1 MIKKINKIKDFGIY
15 YDYKFS
21 TENTSEFKKFNLIY
35 GWNYSGKTT
44 LSRIFRSFELKDI
57 PFEFESS
64 QFEIENIEG
73 VKFSH
78 SDIEHNPLQ
87 IRVFNSDFIE
97 DNLKWTN
104 ESFNPIFILGE
115 DNIEIQRNIEYKKRV
130 FERLKRLKSFHS
142 KNSSVIIKDLNKK
155 KTDES
160 SRIKKDLLKIVDAF
174 GRNQFEKV
182 IDSINENERELSTFI
197 LNNDNYGKEFDTY
210 HAKNMKKL
218 LNENLDFNYNFNDLI
233 EKVKEQLNEIIVY
246 ESIDELKNNPLL
258 ETWVKSGIE
267 LHSEDKGT
275 CKFCKNPIKQEF
287 WDDLTK
293 HFTEEKTLFEST
305 VNKLILDVEN
315 RKISIDIEDEA
326 NIYNEKKDLYLE
338 CKIFIN
344 EEIEKINILLDSLIV
359 ILKDKLTKLEKI
371 ETTDISIP
379 VNDLN
384 IKIET
389 LVNYIKENNNITSNY
404 SSLRDESKRK
414 LIYHYT
420 SSFMNTVGYNSKL
433 DRKEKE
439 DENARKAETLIISLD
454 FEIKSLESEI
464 SESLKG
470 AEKINEYLKVFFTKE
485 DIKIE
490 PTESEDNYQLKRY
503 GQVAKNLSEGEKTA
517 ISFAYFM
524 ANLENKDYSE
534 NSLDNM
540 IIYLDDPISSLDS
553 NHLINVY
560 AFIKRVLFEAKQLFI
575 STHNFEFFNL
585 IKDWY
590 SEKNNNVNKQNR
602 RREQNGQILKAIP
615 CEFFMIKNKFE
626 SDRRIAVISNLE
638 KTLKDFKSEYQY
650 LYYLLY
656 NFNQKDD
663 FTIDELYQINN
674 IARRFIE
681 LFATFKIPRSGDW
694 KGKIEKILSDA
705 QLEIDIEKVY
715 KLTNAYSHQTNPM
728 SAITHIDKVEA
739 KNGLVTL
746 FEIVEKSDKLH
757 FEALEKHCESI
768 GAY

>member
-1 MIKKINKIKDFGIY
+1 MIKKINKIKEFGIY
-15 YDYKFS
+15 YDYRFS
-21 TENTSEFKKFNLIY
+21 RENTPEFKKFNLIY

-44 LSRIFRSFELKDI
+44 LSRMFRSFELKDI
-57 PFEFESS
+57 PSGFESS

-73 VKFSH
+73 VKFPH
-78 SDIEHNPLQ
+78 SDLENNPLE

-115 DNIEIQRNIEYKKRV
+115 ENIEIQNNIEYKKKV
-130 FERLKRLKSFHS
+130 LERLKRFQSFHS
-142 KNSSVIIKDLNKK
+142 KNCSSIIKTLNKK

-160 SRIKKDLLKIVDAF
+160 SRIKNDLLQLVEAF
-174 GRNQFEKV
+174 GRTQFEKFINQINV
-182 IDSINENERELSTFI
+182 NDSELDTFI
-197 LNNDNYGKEFDTY
+197 LDEENYNKEFDTY
-210 HAKNMKKL
+210 HAKNIKKL
-218 LNENLDFNYNFNDLI
+218 LNENLDYNYNFDDLI
-233 EKVKEQLNEIIVY
+233 KKVKEQLSKIIVY

-258 ETWVKSGIE
+258 ETWIKSGIE
-267 LHSEDKGT
+267 LHSEDKET
-275 CKFCKNPIKQEF
+275 CKFCNNPIKSEF
-287 WDDLTK
+287 WDDLSK
-293 HFTEEKTLFEST
+293 HFTKEKTLFEST
-305 VNKLILDVEN
+305 VNKLILDIKN
-315 RKISIDIEDEA
+315 RKISINIQDEA
-326 NIYNEKKDLYLE
+326 NIYDDKQELYLE
-338 CKIFIN
+338 CKKIIN
-344 EEIEKINILLDSLIV
+344 EEVEKINSLLESLITS
-359 ILKDKLTKLEKI
+359 LENKLINLEKVEVLDI
-371 ETTDISIP
+371 EIST
-379 VNDLN
+379 NELN
-384 IKIET
+384 TKIET
-389 LVNYIKENNNITSNY
+389 LEGYIKENNETTNNY
-404 SSLRDESKRK
+404 AILRDEAKKK
-414 LIYHYT
+414 LMNHYT
-420 SSFMNTVGYNSKL
+420 AKFMNLVNYNSEI
-433 DRKEKE
+433 EKSENE
-439 DENARKAETLIISLD
+439 DEKRQKAENLISAIDS
-454 FEIKSLESEI
+454 EIRSLESEI

-524 ANLENKDYSE
+524 ANLENKDYEE
-534 NSLDNM
+534 NSLNNM

-590 SEKNNNVNKQNR
+590 SEKNNNVNQQNR
-602 RREQNGQILKAIP
+602 RREQNGQTLKVIP
-615 CEFFMIKNKFE
+615 CEFFMVKNKFE
-626 SDRRIAVISNLE
+626 SDRRIATITNLE

-656 NFNQKDD
+656 DFNQKED

-674 IARRFIE
+674 IARRFVE

-705 QLEIDIEKVY
+705 QIEVDIEKVY
-715 KLTNAYSHQTNPM
+715 KLTNTYSHQTNPM

-739 KNGLVTL
+739 KNGLATL
-746 FEIVEKSDKLH
+746 FEIIEKSDKLH
-757 FEALEKHCESI
+757 FDALEKHCENL
-768 GAY
+768 